1 VVVLHFVAVLLV
13 DSGLAAMALG
23 LASLVKPLRL
33 LGIRS
38 RRQGLAL
45 IGIGPAAAIAG
56 MLLPAP
62 IERAADVR
70 SDLDRAMPAWQFR
83 ERHHL
88 RVNAS
93 PEAVYRAIKEVTA
106 DDILLFRTL
115 TWIRSPHLTQTDGG
129 SILQPPA
136 EPIPI
141 LDVALRSGFLQ
152 LSEWPG
158 REVVVGAIVA
168 GRTSSFG
175 GAHTSESFIRLD
187 APGVA
192 KATMNF
198 LVEPNPTGGTVVETE
213 TRVYGTDAGA
223 RRRFAAYWRVIYP
236 GSALIRVMWLRAIKQ
251 RAEAASGG

>member
-1 VVVLHFVAVLLV
+1 VLHFFAVFLV

-23 LASLVKPLRL
+23 LVSCVKPLRL
-33 LGIRS
+33 LRIRS
-38 RRQGLAL
+38 RRQGLAMF
-45 IGIGPAAAIAG
+45 GIGPAVVIAG
-56 MLLPAP
+56 MLIPAP
-62 IERAADVR
+62 LERVAHAR

-88 RVNAS
+88 HVNAS
-93 PEAVYRAIKEVTA
+93 PEAVYRAIRDVTA

-115 TWIRSPHLTQTDGG
+115 TWIRSPHLTQPDGE

-136 EPIPI
+136 EPTPI

-152 LSEWPG
+152 LSERPG

-168 GRTSSFG
+168 GRANSLR
-175 GAHTSESFIRLD
+175 GARTSENFIRLD
-187 APGVA
+187 APGFA

-198 LVEPNPTGGTVVETE
+198 LVEPNPAGGTDVETE

-223 RRRFAAYWRVIYP
+223 TRRFAAYWRVIYP
-236 GSALIRVMWLRAIKQ
+236 GSALIRVMWLRAIRQ
-251 RAEAASGG
+251 RAEAG